1 MTRHRSF
8 SLIHFL
14 STGIRLSVEIFQMG
28 RVAFRSH
35 ASLVAENL
43 FLRKQLAFYGERK
56 IKPHRIRDAVRLA
69 LVFWSRWFDWKNALV
84 VVKPATLIGWHRKAF
99 QLFWRWKSRGGRP
112 QLPREL
118 RNLIA
123 EMVHENPT
131 WGQARIAAELSLK
144 LGIRISPR
152 TVRAHWAQDLS
163 PNRGPASRRWM
174 TFVRNHARAIV
185 ACDFVV
191 AVTLRFRI
199 LYVFVVMEV
208 GSRKLFM

>member
-14 STGIRLSVEIFQMG
+14 STGIRLSAEIVQMG

-56 IKPHRIRDAVRLA
+56 IKPHCMSDAARLA

-84 VVKPATLIGWHRKAF
+84 VVKPATLIGRHRKAF

-112 QLPREL
+112 QLPSEL
-118 RNLIA
+118 RNLID
-123 EMVHENPT
+123 EMVRENPT

-152 TVRAHWAQDLS
+152 TVRAHWPRSKPKSRSHIPALDDLRAK
-163 PNRGPASRRWM
+163 PCQGHRG
-174 TFVRNHARAIV
+174 
-185 ACDFVV
+185 
-191 AVTLRFRI
+191 L
-199 LYVFVVMEV
+199 
-208 GSRKLFM
+208 